1 MHLWAWLAG
10 ISLVILEPHHFVV
23 PSPSEGRGGVRVQ
36 ISAIDF
42 RPESHTLTA
51 IVSVQLEVFDLS
63 GRKIFSSGP
72 VPGATYKW
80 YLQRDD
86 GRPVANGVYLYV
98 FFTQT
103 ADGAR
108 VRSSLGKIAVRR

>member
-1 MHLWAWLAG
+1 MTFLWACLG
-10 ISLVILEPHHFVV
+10 ISL
-23 PSPSEGRGGVRVQ
+23 
-36 ISAIDF
+36 AI
-42 RPESHTLTA
+42 
-51 IVSVQLEVFDLS
+51 SVQPSAVHLEATGCPLVAIASVRLEVFDLA
-63 GRKIFSSGP
+63 GRRVFASGP

-103 ADGAR
+103 ADGTE
-108 VRSSLGKIAVRR
+108 VRSSVGKLAVRR